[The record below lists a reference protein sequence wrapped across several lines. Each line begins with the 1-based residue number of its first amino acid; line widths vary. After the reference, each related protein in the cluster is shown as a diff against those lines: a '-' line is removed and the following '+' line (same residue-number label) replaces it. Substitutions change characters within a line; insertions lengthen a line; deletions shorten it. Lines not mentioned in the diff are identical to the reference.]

1 MIYIEELKIDTSQK
15 EQTRIGRQLLLRGLQ
30 MEHGITELPAISLG
44 LFGKPFFPDYPGIH
58 FNISHCRR
66 AVVCIISDKNV
77 GIDVECIDQFDQDLA
92 QYISNPREFETIIN
106 SGNPALAF
114 TICWTRKE
122 SYCKLTGKGLDTRKE
137 IQNIL
142 INNTAIFHTIIK
154 EKDSLGEAG
163 CIISYCHF

>member
-1 MIYIEELKIDTSQK
+1 MIYLEELQIETSQR
-15 EQTRIGRQLLLRGLQ
+15 EQTRIGRQLLSRGLQ
-30 MEHGITELPAISLG
+30 TEYGISELPAISLG

-66 AVVCIISDKNV
+66 AVVCIISEKEV
-77 GIDVECIDQFDQDLA
+77 GIDVECVDRFDQDLA
-92 QYISNPREFETIIN
+92 QYISNPREFEKIIK
-106 SGNPALAF
+106 SQDPALAF
-114 TICWTRKE
+114 AICWTRKE

-137 IQNIL
+137 IQDIL

-163 CIISYCHF
+163 YIISYCHF